1 MRYLRPL
8 KHRCGWEGAASES
21 NVARYSCLHVGA
33 ASKLFF
39 FFSRICFD
47 SARFA
52 PTQLLFSPIR
62 TKPERFGQNQAESGH
77 ISRRPK
83 RSKQAEISLESCR
96 NSRNRLWMR
105 PKHPKSV
112 LPQFYYEYLLLL
124 LCFLFCFVFLAFF
137 FLWFSNVL
145 FKNIL
150 IVKIYRKY
158 K

>member
-1 MRYLRPL
+1 MMHGR
-8 KHRCGWEGAASES
+8 GWEGAAPES
-21 NVARYSCLHVGA
+21 DA
-33 ASKLFF
+33 AQCGVRLPTRLSFF
-39 FFSRICFD
+39 FFSWIRFD

-62 TKPERFGQNQAESGH
+62 TEPGRFGQNQAESGH
-77 ISRRPK
+77 ISRRPKQPK

-137 FLWFSNVL
+137 FLCFVNQG
-145 FKNIL
+145 
-150 IVKIYRKY
+150 IVMCFLRIF
-158 K
+158 